1 MQVKYIVGVVIIAV
15 FIILAAVSFQSSL
28 TPYVS
33 VAEAKEADGTVQ
45 LKGKRLD
52 NGSFDIAKNMFS
64 FRIRDDQGE
73 EITVVYDGAKP
84 GNFDQAT
91 HIVCIGKY
99 SRGNFIAEKL
109 LVKCPSK
116 YTAEE
121 AGR

>member
-1 MQVKYIVGVVIIAV
+1 MQIKYIVGVGIIVV
-15 FIILAAVSFQSSL
+15 FIVLAAFSFQSAL

-33 VAEAKEADGTVQ
+33 VAEAKKTNDTVQ

-52 NGSFDIAKNMFS
+52 NGQYDVIKNLFS

-73 EITVVYDGAKP
+73 EITVIYDGAKP
-84 GNFDQAT
+84 GNFDQAS

-99 SRGNFIAEKL
+99 DHGIFQAEKL

-116 YTAEE
+116 YAAEGSS
-121 AGR
+121 A